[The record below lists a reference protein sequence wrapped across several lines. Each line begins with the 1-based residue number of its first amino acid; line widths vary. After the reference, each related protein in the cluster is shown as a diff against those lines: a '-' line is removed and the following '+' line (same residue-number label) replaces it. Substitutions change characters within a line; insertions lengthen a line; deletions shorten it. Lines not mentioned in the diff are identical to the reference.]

1 MKAKNISKFNKVHEK
16 YKFKILIISLFSL
29 LNLEKIKKNI
39 PYISIFIPIYNKQ
52 DYIGKTISLLLN
64 QTLKN
69 IEIIAINDYS
79 SDKSYE
85 ILKAYSL
92 KDKRIIII
100 NNTKNFG
107 VLYSRAMGIIHS
119 TGEYLINLDA
129 DDR

>member
-52 DYIGKTISLLLN
+52 DYIGKTIILLLN

-100 NNTKNFG
+100 NNTKKFWSFIFKGNG
-107 VLYSRAMGIIHS
+107 NYSFNWRIF
-119 TGEYLINLDA
+119 D
-129 DDR
+129 